1 MGEAERIVG
10 DYWAAERG
18 SGKPYSW
25 LQSPTLLSLLNRRVS
40 GDPEVSTAAWFKQ
53 KFFPEPAEL
62 CLSLGCGFGGFE
74 RVGIDIGISKK
85 FHANDI
91 SAGAIE
97 KARQAADAAGM
108 ADKIS
113 YDVVDL
119 DGDYALPPAT
129 YDAIF
134 AISSAHHVFQLENL
148 FRQCR
153 AALKPGG
160 LLFLDEYVGPSR
172 FQTSPLATGI
182 INRLLEA
189 LPPQYRRNLF
199 SNDGS
204 TIDHYRPL
212 PAGHFE
218 KIDPSEAIRSGE
230 LISTLKM
237 YFDVVEYRPYGGSIM
252 HMLFSGIIGN
262 FDESREID
270 AAFLKAVS
278 IFEEA
283 LEQIEAIQSDYT
295 AVVARPRLDLL
306 DAAMDRPERALVEWE
321 VRKLVAELDAITP
334 PKENGKQTAAEL
346 ELIRLSKKRAE
357 KLALAEKELQRLRDE
372 IETRDNRLAEV
383 DGELRNLGILM
394 RDAEARFIEAAGA
407 KDTTSQE
414 AANVQRRLVEQI
426 QDRDRRLG
434 DAQARLIEAD
444 GAKNTTSEQ
453 AANVQRRLVEQI
465 QDRDRRLADAQARLI
480 AADGARNTILEE
492 AANVQ
497 RRLVEEIRNRDR
509 SLGDAQARL
518 IEADSAKNDIAEEAA
533 DIQRRLVEQIQDRD
547 RRLGKIH
554 EDNQLLL
561 GQIADV
567 QRTLVEEIQHRDRS
581 LAKAHEDNQL
591 LLSQINERDRHSQES
606 DRRAIRLQREL
617 EATRESLK
625 AIQNSTTWRA
635 LTALRKVV
643 PRQLRRTRDD

>member
-1 MGEAERIVG
+1 MGEADIVG

-74 RVGIDIGISKK
+74 RAGIGIGISRK

-97 KARQAADAAGM
+97 KARQAAAEAGM

-119 DGDYALPPAT
+119 DGDYTLPSAT

-134 AISSAHHVFQLENL
+134 AISSAHHVFQLEKL

-189 LPPQYRRNLF
+189 LPRQYRQNLF

-262 FDESREID
+262 FDETREID
-270 AAFLKAVS
+270 AAFLKAIS

-283 LEQIEAIQSDYT
+283 LEQIEAIQSDYA
-295 AVVARPRLDLL
+295 AVVARPRLDIL
-306 DAAMDRPERALVEWE
+306 DAAMDRPDRALVEWE
-321 VRKLVAELDAITP
+321 VRKLVAEFDAKTP
-334 PKENGKQTAAEL
+334 PKENGKQTATEL
-346 ELIRLSKKRAE
+346 ELIRLAKAGGE

-383 DGELRNLGILM
+383 DRELRNAGIVM
-394 RDAEARFIEAAGA
+394 RDAEARLIEAHGA
-407 KDTTSQE
+407 KNKIAAE
-414 AANVQRRLVEQI
+414 AAEGQRRLVEELRAFQALMRDAETRLIEADGVKNKILEEAAEGQRRLVEEIQNRDRSLGKAHEDNQLLHHQIAAVQRRLVEEIQNRDLSLGKVQEDNQLLHSQI
-426 QDRDRRLG
+426 
-434 DAQARLIEAD
+434 AD
-444 GAKNTTSEQ
+444 
-453 AANVQRRLVEQI
+453 VQRRLVEEI
-465 QDRDRRLADAQARLI
+465 QNRDRSLGKAHEDNRLLHSQI
-480 AADGARNTILEE
+480 
-492 AANVQ
+492 ANVQ
-497 RRLVEEIRNRDR
+497 RRLVEEIQNRDR
-509 SLGDAQARL
+509 SLG
-518 IEADSAKNDIAEEAA
+518 
-533 DIQRRLVEQIQDRD
+533 
-547 RRLGKIH
+547 
-554 EDNQLLL
+554 
-561 GQIADV
+561 
-567 QRTLVEEIQHRDRS
+567 
-581 LAKAHEDNQL
+581 KAHEDNQL
-591 LLSQINERDRHSQES
+591 LQQN
-606 DRRAIRLQREL
+606 L
-617 EATRESLK
+617 EATQESLK
-625 AIQNSTTWRA
+625 AIRNSATWRA
-635 LTALRKVV
+635 LTALRKAV